1 MFEIYTCFACLYVPN
16 DVFLEWKGVVHRNA
30 SGALICVSACTW
42 WGRKPVEGSMC
53 VPVWGKTR
61 VDDQKWAEEG
71 LVCQAT
77 ESCAFRFCTY
87 LRKQHHR
94 RVKLENQTC
103 DFPYTIGSVGSVAL
117 ALRISGREHKE
128 NTAHQTGDLVS
139 HWNFYFPLLFLW
151 IWIYYIQII
160 FMCVSGLHSSL
171 S

>member
-16 DVFLEWKGVVHRNA
+16 DVFLEWKCVVHRNA
-30 SGALICVSACTW
+30 SGALICVSARTW

-87 LRKQHHR
+87 LLKQPHR
-94 RVKLENQTC
+94 GVKLENQTC
-103 DFPYTIGSVGSVAL
+103 DFPYNIGSVDMWLWHWGFQEGNIK
-117 ALRISGREHKE
+117 RILL
-128 NTAHQTGDLVS
+128 TGQEIWFLTGI
-139 HWNFYFPLLFLW
+139 FTFPF
-151 IWIYYIQII
+151 
-160 FMCVSGLHSSL
+160 SSCEYGFTTYK
-171 S
+171 